1 MNLASFLVKGELNVQ
16 CSYYFKSFFKRKGL
30 RLGTLE
36 YKIAEAHRRYIKKEK
51 VKKEISGQ
59 KGNTRS
65 SYSNTRIKIVR
76 QDSLAR
82 VESFKSIVRNE
93 FQSVLHRLKSWCR
106 YRYRPTILVSVSV
119 AIWGVNIGNISH
131 IGSNIGQY
139 YMLNIVLGTS
149 KFRFDIADIYWNQPI
164 FEIMVFR
171 VLWFLFCFCV

>member
-1 MNLASFLVKGELNVQ
+1 MNLASILVKGELNVQ

-93 FQSVLHRLKSWCR
+93 FQSVLHGLKSWCR
-106 YRYRPTILVSVSV
+106 YRYRPTILVSNRWQYGVSIS
-119 AIWGVNIGNISH
+119 AISAISAL
-131 IGSNIGQY
+131 ILVDTICLISY
-139 YMLNIVLGTS
+139 
-149 KFRFDIADIYWNQPI
+149 
-164 FEIMVFR
+164 
-171 VLWFLFCFCV
+171 